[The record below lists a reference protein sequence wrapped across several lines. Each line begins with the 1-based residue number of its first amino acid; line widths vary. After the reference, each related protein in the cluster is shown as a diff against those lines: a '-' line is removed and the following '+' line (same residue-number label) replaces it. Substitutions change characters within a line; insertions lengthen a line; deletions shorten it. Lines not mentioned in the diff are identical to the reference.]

1 MSISLKDFDY
11 PLPKDL
17 IAQYPA
23 KRRDQSRLLVL
34 DRKSGKME
42 HKLFYG
48 VIDYLKEGDGLIIN
62 QTKVFPARI
71 FGKSKKNTRKVEVF
85 FLKRLDDKLWEVL
98 VKPSKR
104 VPEGSLISFE
114 QDGLSCEIL
123 ERTRSGSWLAKVNSH
138 GDLFEVLERIGKVP
152 LPPYIKREPE
162 ADDKSTYQTVYAKE
176 TGAVAAP
183 TAGLHFTEELLK
195 RIQDKGVERIAI
207 TLHVGWDS
215 FRPVRVDDPKDHTL
229 ASEYFE
235 IDPSVAERINEIK
248 KSGKRIVAVGTT
260 TVRALE
266 TAADDGEEEWIKPQ
280 SGWTKKFIY
289 PPYEFKIVDS
299 LITNFH
305 LPRSTLLL
313 LVSAFASREWILDAY
328 QEAIKQKYRFYSYGD
343 AMLII

>member
-1 MSISLKDFDY
+1 MNVSLKNFDY
-11 PLPKDL
+11 PLPKEL

-23 KRRDQSRLLVL
+23 GKRDQSRLLVL

-42 HKLFYG
+42 HKLFYQ
-48 VIDYLKEGDGLIIN
+48 VIDYLDEGDGLVVN

-71 FGKSKKNTRKVEVF
+71 FGINQKNERRVEVF

-114 QDGLSCEIL
+114 QDGLTCEIL
-123 ERTRSGSWLAKVNSH
+123 ERTKSGSWLGKVNYN
-138 GDLFEVLERIGKVP
+138 GDFFGVLEKIGKVP

-162 ADDKSTYQTVYAKE
+162 ADDKNTYQTVYAKE

-183 TAGLHFTEELLK
+183 TAGLHFTEELLE
-195 RIQDKGVERIAI
+195 RIEEKGVERIAI

-215 FRPVRVDDPKDHTL
+215 FRPVRVDDPNDHTL
-229 ASEYFE
+229 ASEYFK
-235 IDPSVAERINEIK
+235 IDASVAERINQIK
-248 KSGKRIVAVGTT
+248 RSGKRIVAVGTT

-266 TAADDGEEEWIKPQ
+266 TAADDGEREWIKPQ

-313 LVSAFASREWILDAY
+313 LVSAFASRELILDAY

>member
-23 KRRDQSRLLVL
+23 ERRDQSRLLVL

-42 HKLFYG
+42 HKLFYQ

-62 QTKVFPARI
+62 QTRVFPARI
-71 FGKSKKNTRKVEVF
+71 FGINQKNTRKVEVF

-138 GDLFEVLERIGKVP
+138 ADFFEILERIGKVP
-152 LPPYIKREPE
+152 LPPYIKREVE

-215 FRPVRVDDPKDHTL
+215 FRPVRVDDPKNRTL
-229 ASEYFE
+229 ASEYFK
-235 IDPSVAERINEIK
+235 IDPSVAGRINEIK

-266 TAADDGEEEWIKPQ
+266 TAADSGEGRKIKAQ

-289 PPYEFKIVDS
+289 PPYQFKVVDS
-299 LITNFH
+299 MITNFH

-313 LVSAFASREWILDAY
+313 LVSAFASRELILDAY
-328 QEAIKQKYRFYSYGD
+328 QEATKRKYRFYSYGD

>member
-1 MSISLKDFDY
+1 
-11 PLPKDL
+11 
-17 IAQYPA
+17 
-23 KRRDQSRLLVL
+23 
-34 DRKSGKME
+34 
-42 HKLFYG
+42 
-48 VIDYLKEGDGLIIN
+48 
-62 QTKVFPARI
+62 
-71 FGKSKKNTRKVEVF
+71 
-85 FLKRLDDKLWEVL
+85 VL

-123 ERTRSGSWLAKVNSH
+123 ERTRSGSWLAKVNSY
-138 GDLFEVLERIGKVP
+138 GDFYEILEKIGKVP

-162 ADDKSTYQTVYAKE
+162 ANDKSTYQTVYAKE

-195 RIQDKGVERIAI
+195 KIQDKGVEGIAI

-215 FRPVRVDDPKDHTL
+215 FRPVRVDDPKNHTL

-235 IDPSVAERINEIK
+235 IDPSVAERINQIK

-266 TAADDGEEEWIKPQ
+266 TAADSGEGRKIKAQ

-289 PPYEFKIVDS
+289 PPYQFKIVDS

-313 LVSAFASREWILDAY
+313 LVSAFASKELILKAY
-328 QEAIKQKYRFYSYGD
+328 RGAIRQKYRFYSYGD